1 MGSHSSETEKTANM
15 ILSIILLV
23 GVAASYAEE
32 CGKPDVKHN
41 TRVVAGQTA
50 ERGSW
55 PWQILMKFGGRA
67 SCGGTLI
74 APQWVVTA
82 AHCVYRREHYPYL
95 FSVVVGDH
103 DRSVKEDSEEEIKVE
118 KVFRNPTY
126 NPRVLDNDI
135 AMFKLETP
143 AKMGKY
149 VKTACLPKTDAP
161 VGTNCYITGW
171 GKTHHPG
178 SMVRYLQQGV
188 LPVVSNK
195 VCHEKN
201 KEVIPI
207 PVTDAMVCGG
217 SGGSL
222 RTSGCHGD
230 SGGPFVCEI
239 NGVWELHGSVSYG
252 SPRCK
257 STETYTVFS
266 RTNHFKSW
274 IQETMAKYS

>member
-1 MGSHSSETEKTANM
+1 MGSHSSETEKTENM

-50 ERGSW
+50 TRGSW

-82 AHCVYRREHYPYL
+82 AHCVYRREHY
-95 FSVVVGDH
+95 
-103 DRSVKEDSEEEIKVE
+103 RSVEEGSEEEIRVE
-118 KVFRNPTY
+118 RVFRNPSY

-135 AMFKLETP
+135 AMFKLTKP
-143 AKMGKY
+143 AKLGKY
-149 VKTACLPKTDAP
+149 VKTACLPTGDVP
-161 VGTNCYITGW
+161 VGTDCYITGW

-178 SMVRYLQQGV
+178 SMVRTLQQGI
-188 LPVVSNK
+188 LPVVSND
-195 VCHEKN
+195 VCEKYN
-201 KEVIPI
+201 SKVIPI
-207 PVTDAMVCGG
+207 PVTKAMVCGG

-230 SGGPFVCEI
+230 SGGHSF
-239 NGVWELHGSVSYG
+239 
-252 SPRCK
+252 
-257 STETYTVFS
+257 
-266 RTNHFKSW
+266 
-274 IQETMAKYS
+274 AK